1 VREDRL
7 NQLREGM
14 AITCPVSE
22 GVYLLLN
29 DLGDR
34 GWRCLVIVADV
45 NYEDMESPGALVV
58 ISREWLENSVEAMEP

>member
-1 VREDRL
+1 LKE
-7 NQLREGM
+7 LRKGM

-22 GVYLLLN
+22 GVYLLLE

-45 NYEDMESPGALVV
+45 NYEDMESPGGLVV
-58 ISREWLENSVEAMEP
+58 ISREWLENSVEAMKP